1 MPDKV
6 LAFQNWRPL
15 TEEER
20 QRVPKSFWW
29 VRVSR
34 VPTRP
39 PKEPEAKPAQVIS
52 ITPEQL
58 QK

>member
-20 QRVPKSFWW
+20 QRVRK
-29 VRVSR
+29 
-34 VPTRP
+34 RP
-39 PKEPEAKPAQVIS
+39 MKAVLA
-52 ITPEQL
+52 
-58 QK
+58 